1 MVKKNAKAHKKKDQ
15 SGLNNRKKTAVRN
28 LPKDKNGDVLPG
40 PGRPKG
46 SKNKSPAR
54 IVDKIIEIDE
64 QLELEGNGLLD
75 CARLNPKWFYE
86 KIFIKVLPKNIDLGT
101 ESSPIEFTLID
112 SYALPPEEGNPS

>member
-1 MVKKNAKAHKKKDQ
+1 M
-15 SGLNNRKKTAVRN
+15 SGRKKSKSKKTPNNSSELLKRG
-28 LPKDKNGDVLPG
+28 DSNGRFVKGSVPN
-40 PGRPKG
+40 PNGRPKG